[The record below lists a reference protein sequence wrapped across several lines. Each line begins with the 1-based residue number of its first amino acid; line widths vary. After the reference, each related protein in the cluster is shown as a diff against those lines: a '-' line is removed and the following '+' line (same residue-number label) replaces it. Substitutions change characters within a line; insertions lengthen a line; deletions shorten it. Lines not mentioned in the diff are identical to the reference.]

1 MNKKSKKITG
11 KEAEIKE
18 IEEELTQLVEN
29 DKNSWAKFYTLMK
42 RVEDEQ
48 LYKVLGLNSFTQWL
62 KSFAIQHKIHE
73 SVLWNKKKAGKVY
86 ERYIEVKKEQG
97 IEVPKI
103 EDANVGVDSL
113 VLLDKISKKNADLG
127 AELTEKAINREVT
140 RADLRNAYKTIRGDL
155 KKDIVVKNPIKVIED
170 DNKLHEDGNG
180 DIINIEAKEDHEDN
194 VTATNIVMALN
205 NHNWLGEKEVV
216 KGFKGRFIERKYK
229 AFTEFPVYTGT
240 TKKSRRI
247 DVLVAENISIE
258 EHYNLQLHGIE
269 IKVAKGDLL
278 NDTKYTEYAEFVNK
292 LWIAVPQNLLAECK
306 KNTPK
311 NIGILVFKDG
321 EIKVNRNAK
330 TLKSQRLKETL
341 TTLALKLL

>member
-1 MNKKSKKITG
+1 MREIIKIQ
-11 KEAEIKE
+11 KELKH
-18 IEEELTQLVEN
+18 LVEQ
-29 DKNSWAKFYTLMK
+29 DKNSWARFYLLLK
-42 RVEDEQ
+42 KVEDEQ
-48 LYKVLGLNSFTQWL
+48 LYKELKFNSFTAWL
-62 KSFAIQHKIHE
+62 KDFALKNKIHE

-86 ERYIEVKKEQG
+86 ERYIETKKEQG
-97 IEVPKI
+97 VEVAPIEQ
-103 EDANVGVDSL
+103 ANVGVDSL

-127 AELTEKAINREVT
+127 AELTEKAINKEIT

-155 KKDIVVKNPIKVIED
+155 KKDTVKSAIKVIEE
-170 DNKLHEDGNG
+170 DNQLQEENNNT
-180 DIINIEAKEDHEDN
+180 IINNIENSKKDDIDN

-205 NHNWLGEKEVV
+205 NHAWLGDKEVI

-240 TKKSRRI
+240 TKHSRRI

-269 IKVAKGDLL
+269 IKVSKSDLL

-292 LWIAVPQNLLAECK
+292 LWIAVPKGLVAVCI

-311 NIGILVFKDG
+311 NIGIMYLEDG
-321 EIKVNRNAK
+321 EIKVKRQAQE
-330 TLKSQRLKETL
+330 LKPKQVQEAL

>member
-1 MNKKSKKITG
+1 MKEIKKIENQL
-11 KEAEIKE
+11 KK
-18 IEEELTQLVEN
+18 LVEQ
-29 DKNSWAKFYTLMK
+29 DKNSWAKFYLLMK
-42 RVEDEQ
+42 KVEDEE
-48 LYKVLGLNSFTQWL
+48 LYKELDFKSFTAWL
-62 KSFAIQHKIHE
+62 KDFAMKNKIHE

-86 ERYIEVKKEQG
+86 ESYMKTKQDQGVEVAPIEQ
-97 IEVPKI
+97 
-103 EDANVGVDSL
+103 ANVGVDSL

-127 AELTEKAINREVT
+127 AELTEKAVNKEIT

-155 KKDIVVKNPIKVIED
+155 KKDTVVKNPIKVIED

-216 KGFKGRFIERKYK
+216 KGFKGRFIERKYR
-229 AFTEFPVYTGT
+229 ALTEFPVYPGT

-247 DVLVAENISIE
+247 DVLIAENISID
-258 EHYNLQLHGIE
+258 EHYKLELHGIE
-269 IKVAKGDLL
+269 IKVSKSDFL
-278 NDTKYTEYAEFVNK
+278 NDKKYTEYAEFVNK
-292 LWIAVPQNLLAECK
+292 LWIAVPKGLVAVCK

-311 NIGILVFKDG
+311 NIGIMYLEDG
-321 EIKVNRNAK
+321 EIKVKRQAQELNPENKQEA
-330 TLKSQRLKETL
+330 L

>member
-1 MNKKSKKITG
+1 MREIIKIQ
-11 KEAEIKE
+11 KELKH
-18 IEEELTQLVEN
+18 LVEQ
-29 DKNSWAKFYTLMK
+29 DKNSWARFYLLLK
-42 RVEDEQ
+42 KVEDEQ
-48 LYKVLGLNSFTQWL
+48 LYKELDFKSFTAWL
-62 KSFAIQHKIHE
+62 KDFALKNKIHE

-86 ERYIEVKKEQG
+86 ERYIETKKEQG
-97 IEVPKI
+97 IEVAPI

-113 VLLDKISKKNADLG
+113 VLLDKISKKNETLG
-127 AELTEKAINREVT
+127 AELTEKAINKEIT

-155 KKDIVVKNPIKVIED
+155 KKDTVIKNPIKVIEE

-180 DIINIEAKEDHEDN
+180 DIINIEANTDHEDNTDN

-205 NHNWLGEKEVV
+205 SHSWLGDKEVV
-216 KGFKGRFIERKYK
+216 KGFRGRFVERKYK
-229 AFTEFPVYTGT
+229 ALTEFPVYTGT
-240 TKKSRRI
+240 TKHSRRI

-269 IKVAKGDLL
+269 IKVSKGDLL

-292 LWIAVPQNLLAECK
+292 LWIAVPKNLVKECI

-311 NIGILVFKDG
+311 NIGIMYLEDG
-321 EIKVNRNAK
+321 AIKIKRQAK
-330 TLKSQRLKETL
+330 ELKPECLKEAL

>member
-1 MNKKSKKITG
+1 MREIVKIQ
-11 KEAEIKE
+11 KELK
-18 IEEELTQLVEN
+18 QLVEQ
-29 DKNSWAKFYTLMK
+29 DKNSWARFYTLMK

-48 LYKVLGLNSFTQWL
+48 LYKELDFKSFTAWL
-62 KSFAIQHKIHE
+62 KDFAMNNKIHE

-86 ERYIEVKKEQG
+86 ERYVETKKEQG

-113 VLLDKISKKNADLG
+113 VLLDKISKKNAELG
-127 AELTEKAINREVT
+127 AELTEKAINKEIT

-155 KKDIVVKNPIKVIED
+155 KKDTVVKNPIKVIEE

-180 DIINIEAKEDHEDN
+180 DIINIEANTDN

-205 NHNWLGEKEVV
+205 SHVWLGEKEAV
-216 KGFKGRFIERKYK
+216 KGFRGRFVERKYK
-229 AFTEFPVYTGT
+229 ALTEFPVYTGT

-269 IKVAKGDLL
+269 IKVSKGDLL

-292 LWIAVPQNLLAECK
+292 LWIAVPKNLVAVCI

-311 NIGILVFKDG
+311 NIGIMYLEDG
-321 EIKVNRNAK
+321 QIKVKRQAQEFDPIEK
-330 TLKSQRLKETL
+330 KQQAL
-341 TTLALKLL
+341 TTLALKLM

>member
-1 MNKKSKKITG
+1 MREIVKIE
-11 KEAEIKE
+11 KELKH
-18 IEEELTQLVEN
+18 LVEQ
-29 DKNSWAKFYTLMK
+29 DKNSWAKFYLLLK
-42 RVEDEQ
+42 KVEDQQ
-48 LYKVLGLNSFTQWL
+48 LYKDLGLNSFTAWL
-62 KSFAIQHKIHE
+62 KDFALKNKIHE

-86 ERYIEVKKEQG
+86 ERYAETKKEQG
-97 IEVPKI
+97 VEVPKI

-113 VLLDKISKKNADLG
+113 VLLDKISKKNEALG
-127 AELTEKAINREVT
+127 AELTEKAINREIT

-155 KKDIVVKNPIKVIED
+155 KKKDNADNKTAIEVIEE

-180 DIINIEAKEDHEDN
+180 DIINVEVKEDHEDN

-205 NHNWLGEKEVV
+205 NHAWLGEKEVV
-216 KGFKGRFIERKYK
+216 TGFKGRFVERKYK
-229 AFTEFPVYTGT
+229 ALTEFPVYTGT

-269 IKVAKGDLL
+269 IKVSKSDLL
-278 NDTKYTEYAEFVNK
+278 NDTKYTEYAEFVDK
-292 LWIAVPQNLLAECK
+292 LWIAVPKNLVKECI

-311 NIGILVFKDG
+311 NIGIMYLEDG
-321 EIKVNRNAK
+321 AIKVKRQAQELNPEC
-330 TLKSQRLKETL
+330 LKEAL

>member
-1 MNKKSKKITG
+1 MREIVKIQ
-11 KEAEIKE
+11 KELKH
-18 IEEELTQLVEN
+18 LVEQ
-29 DKNSWAKFYTLMK
+29 DKNSWARFYLLLK
-42 RVEDEQ
+42 KVEDEQ
-48 LYKVLGLNSFTQWL
+48 LYKELDFKSFTAWL
-62 KSFAIQHKIHE
+62 KDFALKNKIHE

-86 ERYIEVKKEQG
+86 ERYAETKKEQG

-127 AELTEKAINREVT
+127 AELTEKAINKEIT
-140 RADLRNAYKTIRGDL
+140 RADLRNAYKTVRGDL
-155 KKDIVVKNPIKVIED
+155 KKKDNTDNKTAIEVIEE
-170 DNKLHEDGNG
+170 DNKLHEENNNT
-180 DIINIEAKEDHEDN
+180 IINNIENSKKDDIDN

-205 NHNWLGEKEVV
+205 NHNWLGDKEVV
-216 KGFKGRFIERKYK
+216 KGFRGRFIERKYK

-269 IKVAKGDLL
+269 IKVSKSDLL

-292 LWIAVPQNLLAECK
+292 LWIAVPKNLVAVCK

-311 NIGILVFKDG
+311 NIGILYLEDG
-321 EIKVNRNAK
+321 AIKVKRQAQE
-330 TLKSQRLKETL
+330 LKPECLKEAL

>member
-18 IEEELTQLVEN
+18 IEEELTQLVEK

-73 SVLWNKKKAGKVY
+73 SVLWNRKKAGKVY
-86 ERYIEVKKEQG
+86 ERYAEVKKEQG

-127 AELTEKAINREVT
+127 AELTEKAINKEIT

-155 KKDIVVKNPIKVIED
+155 KKDT
-170 DNKLHEDGNG
+170 GNNG
-180 DIINIEAKEDHEDN
+180 KENVLKENGNDDIINTESKEDHENN
-194 VTATNIVMALN
+194 VTAANIVMALSN
-205 NHNWLGEKEVV
+205 YSWLGEKEAVT
-216 KGFKGRFIERKYK
+216 GFKGKPIEHKYK
-229 AFTEFPVYTGT
+229 ALTEFPVYTGT

-247 DVLVAENISIE
+247 DVLVAENIKCK
-258 EHYNLQLHGIE
+258 EHYNINLHGIE
-269 IKVAKGDLL
+269 IKVSKWDFL
-278 NDTKYTEYAEFVNK
+278 NDTKYTEYADFVDR
-292 LWIAVPQNLLAECK
+292 LWIAIPNDLLDVCTE
-306 KNTPK
+306 NTPK
-311 NIGILVFKDG
+311 GVGILIFKDG
-321 EIKVNRNAK
+321 KIEIEREAK
-330 TLKSQRLKETL
+330 KLDPIEKQQAL
-341 TTLALKLL
+341 TTLVLKLM

>member
-1 MNKKSKKITG
+1 MREIVKIQ
-11 KEAEIKE
+11 KELK
-18 IEEELTQLVEN
+18 QLVEQ

-42 RVEDEQ
+42 KVEDEE
-48 LYKVLGLNSFTQWL
+48 LYKELKLNSFTAWV
-62 KSFAIQHKIHE
+62 KKFAMDNKIHE

-86 ERYIEVKKEQG
+86 ERYIETKKEQG
-97 IEVPKI
+97 VEVPKI

-127 AELTEKAINREVT
+127 AELTEKAINKEIT
-140 RADLRNAYKTIRGDL
+140 RADLRNAYKTVRGDL
-155 KKDIVVKNPIKVIED
+155 KKKDNT
-170 DNKLHEDGNG
+170 DNKLHEENNNT
-180 DIINIEAKEDHEDN
+180 IINNIENSKKDDIDN

-205 NHNWLGEKEVV
+205 NHNWLGDKEVV
-216 KGFKGRFIERKYK
+216 KGFRGRFIERKYK

-240 TKKSRRI
+240 TKHSRRI

-269 IKVAKGDLL
+269 IKVSKGDLL

-292 LWIAVPQNLLAECK
+292 LWIAVPKYLVKECI

-311 NIGILVFKDG
+311 NIGILYLEDG
-321 EIKVNRNAK
+321 AIKVKRQAQE
-330 TLKSQRLKETL
+330 LKPECLKEAL

>member
-1 MNKKSKKITG
+1 MREIVKIE
-11 KEAEIKE
+11 KELKH
-18 IEEELTQLVEN
+18 LVEQ
-29 DKNSWAKFYTLMK
+29 DKNSWAKFYLLLK
-42 RVEDEQ
+42 KVEDQQ
-48 LYKVLGLNSFTQWL
+48 LYKDLGLNSFTAWL
-62 KSFAIQHKIHE
+62 KDFALKNKIHE

-86 ERYIEVKKEQG
+86 ERYAETKKEQG
-97 IEVPKI
+97 VEVAPIEQ
-103 EDANVGVDSL
+103 ANVGVDSL

-127 AELTEKAINREVT
+127 AELTEKAINKEIT
-140 RADLRNAYKTIRGDL
+140 RADLRNAYKTVRGDL
-155 KKDIVVKNPIKVIED
+155 KKKDNTDNKTAIKVIEE
-170 DNKLHEDGNG
+170 DNKLHEENNG

-205 NHNWLGEKEVV
+205 NHSWLGDKEVV
-216 KGFKGRFIERKYK
+216 KGFRGRFIERKYK

-269 IKVAKGDLL
+269 IKVSKGDLL

-292 LWIAVPQNLLAECK
+292 LWVAVPKDLVKECI

-311 NIGILVFKDG
+311 NIGIMYLEDG
-321 EIKVNRNAK
+321 AIKIKRQAK
-330 TLKSQRLKETL
+330 ELKPECLKEAL

>member
-1 MNKKSKKITG
+1 MREIIKIE
-11 KEAEIKE
+11 KELKH
-18 IEEELTQLVEN
+18 LVEQ
-29 DKNSWAKFYTLMK
+29 DKNSWARFYLLMK

-48 LYKVLGLNSFTQWL
+48 LYKELKFNSFTAWL
-62 KSFAIQHKIHE
+62 KDFALKNKIHE

-86 ERYIEVKKEQG
+86 ERYVETKQKQG
-97 IEVPKI
+97 IEVAPI

-113 VLLDKISKKNADLG
+113 VLLDKISKKDAELG
-127 AELTEKAINREVT
+127 AELTEKAVNKEIT

-155 KKDIVVKNPIKVIED
+155 NKKDNTDNKTAIEVIEE
-170 DNKLHEDGNG
+170 DNKLHEENNNT
-180 DIINIEAKEDHEDN
+180 IINTIENSEKDNTDN

-205 NHNWLGEKEVV
+205 NHNWLGEKEEI

-229 AFTEFPVYTGT
+229 AFTEFPVYTGS
-240 TKKSRRI
+240 TKHSRRI

-269 IKVAKGDLL
+269 IKVAKSDLL

-292 LWIAVPQNLLAECK
+292 LWIAVPHNLVSECV

-311 NIGILVFKDG
+311 NIGVLVFKDG
-321 EIKVNRNAK
+321 EIKVKRNAK
-330 TLKSQRLKETL
+330 TLKSQRLQETL

>member
-1 MNKKSKKITG
+1 MREIIKIQ
-11 KEAEIKE
+11 KELKH
-18 IEEELTQLVEN
+18 LVEQ
-29 DKNSWAKFYTLMK
+29 DKNSWAKFYLLLK
-42 RVEDEQ
+42 KVEDQQ
-48 LYKVLGLNSFTQWL
+48 LYKDLGLNSFTAWL
-62 KSFAIQHKIHE
+62 KDFALKNKIHE

-86 ERYIEVKKEQG
+86 ERYAETKKEQG
-97 IEVPKI
+97 VEVAPIEQ
-103 EDANVGVDSL
+103 ANVGVDSL

-127 AELTEKAINREVT
+127 AELTEKAINKEIT

-155 KKDIVVKNPIKVIED
+155 KKDTVVKNPIKVIEE

-180 DIINIEAKEDHEDN
+180 DIINIEANTDPTDN

-205 NHNWLGEKEVV
+205 NHSWLGEKEVV
-216 KGFKGRFIERKYK
+216 TGFKGRFVERKYK

-247 DVLVAENISIE
+247 DVLIAENISIE

-269 IKVAKGDLL
+269 IKVSKSDLL

-292 LWIAVPQNLLAECK
+292 LWIAVPKGLVKECI

-311 NIGILVFKDG
+311 NIGIMYLEDG
-321 EIKVNRNAK
+321 AIKIKRQAK
-330 TLKSQRLKETL
+330 ELKPECLKEAL